1 VSGQFQVI
9 SATYTADG
17 AMQTFAVQ
25 FEQHCE
31 GAQAALH
38 GEFDWRL
45 NDKTPRAPWME
56 PGPASSTTGN
66 TSPNTPGSNSSGV
79 PTLTA
84 VGTGL
89 LASASNLHAG
99 LVKSLTALLARQS
112 RREAGT
118 VALFAKQPT
127 SSTRRQ
133 RALAAINRLRS
144 LLATARREISSL
156 ATPASA
162 RRLRARVIS
171 ALAAWQAALAKQRAV
186 IAKGGGASRP
196 LLRRLSRAEAAR
208 AASALAS
215 LRRFR

>member
-1 VSGQFQVI
+1 
-9 SATYTADG
+9 
-17 AMQTFAVQ
+17 
-25 FEQHCE
+25 
-31 GAQAALH
+31 
-38 GEFDWRL
+38 
-45 NDKTPRAPWME
+45 
-56 PGPASSTTGN
+56 
-66 TSPNTPGSNSSGV
+66 
-79 PTLTA
+79 LTA
-84 VGTGL
+84 AGTSL

-196 LLRRLSRAEAAR
+196 LMRRLSRAEAAR